1 MSEMSAQTKPSPGG
15 SDRAPMP
22 DLEAPR
28 DLPVGGQAVLEG
40 VMMRGVSTWAVA
52 IRTPTAEE
60 LAGGEID
67 PTKGSHGEIQITSEP
82 LVSVVKRHKVLRLP
96 VIRGVVAL
104 GESLKIGF
112 RALAFSANAQLEEDE
127 HGEKEEIGGWM
138 WGLTIAFSM
147 ALAVGLFFVIPVS
160 ATSLIKDWLG
170 SAWLFWLVEGILRTA
185 IFIGYIVAIS
195 RLPDLRRVF
204 EYHGAEHKTISCY
217 EAGLDLTPENA
228 QLPADE
234 QGEKQEIGGGTWAG
248 TVVFAMVFAIGLF
261 FLLPAGLTNIFK
273 DDIPNSFVFLVIEKL
288 IRITIFLAYIWL
300 ISRMRDLQRVFEYH
314 GAEHKT
320 ISCYEAG
327 LDLTPENAQRFSRL
341 HPRCGTSFLLIV
353 MIVAIFVFAPLG
365 KLDLQWLLLSR
376 VVGIPLVAGLAFE
389 VIKLFGRNRTKTWAR
404 VLMWP
409 GLQLQRLTTREPD
422 LSQLAVAIA
431 ALEAVLAVE
440 NPAEATDEDKIGMEV
455 VA

>member
-1 MSEMSAQTKPSPGG
+1 MSPDTQPAVNG
-15 SDRAPMP
+15 SNPTGAPQ
-22 DLEAPR
+22 LESPR

-40 VMMRGVSTWAVA
+40 VMMRGISTWAVA
-52 IRTPTAEE
+52 VRKPSAEQLDSGE
-60 LAGGEID
+60 VDPNEGARGEI
-67 PTKGSHGEIQITSEP
+67 EIFSEP
-82 LVSVVKRHKVLRLP
+82 LVSITKRHRVLRLP

-104 GESLKIGF
+104 VESLKIGF
-112 RALAFSANAQLEEDE
+112 KALGISA
-127 HGEKEEIGGWM
+127 
-138 WGLTIAFSM
+138 
-147 ALAVGLFFVIPVS
+147 
-160 ATSLIKDWLG
+160 
-170 SAWLFWLVEGILRTA
+170 
-185 IFIGYIVAIS
+185 
-195 RLPDLRRVF
+195 
-204 EYHGAEHKTISCY
+204 
-217 EAGLDLTPENA
+217 NA

-234 QGEKQEIGGGTWAG
+234 EGDKQEIGGGTWAG
-248 TVVFAMVFAIGLF
+248 TVVFAMLFAIGLF

-273 DDIPNSFVFLVIEKL
+273 DDIPNSMAFVVIEKL
-288 IRITIFLAYIWL
+288 VRISIFLGYIWL

-365 KLDLQWLLLSR
+365 KLDWQWLFLSR

-389 VIKLFGRNRTKTWAR
+389 VIKLFGRNRTKRWAR
-404 VLMWP
+404 ILMWP

-440 NPAEATDEDKIGMEV
+440 NPADAADEDKIGMEV